1 MKILLTHR
9 KKNEPMKLI
18 VTTSMENALSAR
30 SSRYFPPTKTAW
42 ESKEI

>member
-18 VTTSMENALSAR
+18 VTTSMGNALSAR
-30 SSRYFPPTKTAW
+30 SSRFPADKN
-42 ESKEI
+42 SLGI